1 MKRITIIL
9 LSAAMIFAAACSGGQ
24 TQDAPEPEAADA
36 QEQQEQSVQSA
47 ESSAEEDKM
56 TEMILKINGEEV
68 NVTWEDNDSVRAL
81 AELAAGSGLTA
92 ETSIYG
98 GFEQVGGLGT
108 ALPSSDTQQTA
119 QPGDIMLYS
128 SSNIVVFF
136 GNNSWAY
143 TKLGHIEGKSADE
156 LRALLGGETCEI
168 TLLSN

>member
-1 MKRITIIL
+1 M
-9 LSAAMIFAAACSGGQ
+9 MFAAACSGGQ

-47 ESSAEEDKM
+47 ESSAEEGEM
-56 TEMILKINGEEV
+56 TEMILKINGEEL
-68 NVTWEDNDSVRAL
+68 NVSWEDNDSVRAL
-81 AELAAGSGLTA
+81 AELAGGSGLTV

-108 ALPSSDTQQTA
+108 TLPSSDTQQTA
-119 QPGDIMLYS
+119 QPGDIMLYTG
-128 SSNIVVFF
+128 SNIVVFF

-168 TLLSN
+168 TLISN

>member
-9 LSAAMIFAAACSGGQ
+9 LSAAMVFAAACSGGQ

-108 ALPSSDTQQTA
+108 ALPSSDT
-119 QPGDIMLYS
+119 
-128 SSNIVVFF
+128 
-136 GNNSWAY
+136 
-143 TKLGHIEGKSADE
+143 
-156 LRALLGGETCEI
+156 
-168 TLLSN
+168 